1 MGKRNVYILCSLL
14 WFLKLKQQVFLVKH
28 QPKIWWVFQEGAS
41 LAYQYRRKWWSLTR
55 KCESRPRKYRIVK
68 WMFFEFD
75 FTRYVN
81 YTPEKSYGIRPI
93 WTPNSQIQYSTKIS
107 SWSQAKGLF
116 NQLEHMFLGNVVAI
130 GCVNHFLADV
140 FCSVR

>member
-93 WTPNSQIQYSTKIS
+93 WTPNS
-107 SWSQAKGLF
+107 
-116 NQLEHMFLGNVVAI
+116 
-130 GCVNHFLADV
+130 
-140 FCSVR
+140 